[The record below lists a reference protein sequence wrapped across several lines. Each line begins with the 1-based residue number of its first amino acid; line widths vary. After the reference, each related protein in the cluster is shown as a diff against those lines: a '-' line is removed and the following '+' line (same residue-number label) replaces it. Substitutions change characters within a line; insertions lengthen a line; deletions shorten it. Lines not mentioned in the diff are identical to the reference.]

1 MSHPTPAALVDRA
14 TLARR
19 RARARLDQ
27 AGFLHD
33 EARFELQERLIDV
46 NRSFT
51 TPAIVTAFPEIWADF
66 LPGATLVADT
76 ETLDIAPGAHDLVI
90 HAMGLHWA
98 NDPVGQVVQC
108 RRALKPDGLFL
119 AVFFAGDTLAELRAA
134 LGQAEIE
141 TLGGLSPRIAPMGE
155 LRDLGGLLQRAGF
168 ALPVADSARRDVS
181 YADLPSLMAD
191 LRIMGETNALA
202 TRHRGPTPR
211 RLFARAAEIYA
222 ESFPAENGRIRAT
235 FELAFLT
242 GWSPH
247 ESQQKPLRP
256 GSATSRLADALKTT
270 EFDETA
276 MPVQTRDQE

>member
-98 NDPVGQVVQC
+98 NDPVGQIVQC

-168 ALPVADSARRDVS
+168 ALPVADSTRRDVS

-191 LRIMGETNALA
+191 LRAMGETNALA

-211 RLFARAAEIYA
+211 RLFTRAAEIYA
-222 ESFPAENGRIRAT
+222 
-235 FELAFLT
+235 
-242 GWSPH
+242 
-247 ESQQKPLRP
+247 
-256 GSATSRLADALKTT
+256 
-270 EFDETA
+270 
-276 MPVQTRDQE
+276 

>member
-1 MSHPTPAALVDRA
+1 MSHPTPAALVDRT

-33 EARFELQERLIDV
+33 EAKFELQERLIDV

-51 TPAIVTAFPEIWADF
+51 TPAIVTPFPEIWADF
-66 LPGATLVADT
+66 LPGVTLIADT

-98 NDPVGQVVQC
+98 NDPVGQIVQC
-108 RRALKPDGLFL
+108 RRALKPDGLLL

-168 ALPVADSARRDVS
+168 ALPVADSTRRDVS

-191 LRIMGETNALA
+191 LRAMGETNALA

-211 RLFARAAEIYA
+211 RLFTRAAEIYA

-247 ESQQKPLRP
+247 DSQQKPLRP
-256 GSATSRLADALKTT
+256 GSATSRLADALKTI

>member
-1 MSHPTPAALVDRA
+1 MVDRA

-33 EARFELQERLIDV
+33 EAKFELQERLIDV

-51 TPAIVTAFPEIWADF
+51 TPAIVTPFREIWADF
-66 LPGATLVADT
+66 LPGATLVADK

-98 NDPVGQVVQC
+98 NDPVGQIVQC

-134 LGQAEIE
+134 IGQAEIE

-168 ALPVADSARRDVS
+168 ALPVADSTRRDVS

-191 LRIMGETNALA
+191 LRVMGETNALA
-202 TRHRGPTPR
+202 TRHRRPTPR
-211 RLFARAAEIYA
+211 RLFTRAAEIYA

-247 ESQQKPLRP
+247 DSQQKPLRP

>member
-1 MSHPTPAALVDRA
+1 VSHPTPAALVDRT

-33 EARFELQERLIDV
+33 EAKFELQERLIDV

-51 TPAIVTAFPEIWADF
+51 TPAIVTPFPEIWADF
-66 LPGATLVADT
+66 LPGVTLIADT

-98 NDPVGQVVQC
+98 NDPVGQIVQC
-108 RRALKPDGLFL
+108 RRALKPDGLLL

-168 ALPVADSARRDVS
+168 ALPVADSTRRDVS

-191 LRIMGETNALA
+191 LRAMGETNALA

-211 RLFARAAEIYA
+211 RLFTRAAEIYA

-247 ESQQKPLRP
+247 DSQQKPLRP
-256 GSATSRLADALKTT
+256 GSATSRLADALKTI

>member
-1 MSHPTPAALVDRA
+1 LVDRT

-33 EARFELQERLIDV
+33 EAKFELQERLIDV

-51 TPAIVTAFPEIWADF
+51 TPAIVTPFPEIWADF
-66 LPGATLVADT
+66 LPGVTLIADT

-98 NDPVGQVVQC
+98 NDPVGQIVQC
-108 RRALKPDGLFL
+108 RRALKPDGLLL

-168 ALPVADSARRDVS
+168 ALPVADSTRRDVS

-191 LRIMGETNALA
+191 LRAMGETNALA

-211 RLFARAAEIYA
+211 RLFTRAAEIYA

-247 ESQQKPLRP
+247 DSQQKPLRP
-256 GSATSRLADALKTT
+256 GSATSRLADALKTI

>member
-33 EARFELQERLIDV
+33 EAKFELQERLIDV

-66 LPGATLVADT
+66 LPNATLVADT

-98 NDPVGQVVQC
+98 NDPVGQIVQC

-168 ALPVADSARRDVS
+168 ALPVADSTRRDVS

-191 LRIMGETNALA
+191 LRAMGETNALA
-202 TRHRGPTPR
+202 TRHRGSTPR
-211 RLFARAAEIYA
+211 RLFSHAAEIYA

-247 ESQQKPLRP
+247 DSQQKPLRP

>member
-1 MSHPTPAALVDRA
+1 VDRT

-33 EARFELQERLIDV
+33 EAKFELQERLIDV

-51 TPAIVTAFPEIWADF
+51 TPAIVTPFPEIWADF
-66 LPGATLVADT
+66 LPGVTLIADT

-98 NDPVGQVVQC
+98 NDPVGQIVQC
-108 RRALKPDGLFL
+108 RRALKPDGLLL

-168 ALPVADSARRDVS
+168 ALPVADSTRRDVS

-191 LRIMGETNALA
+191 LRAMGETNALA

-211 RLFARAAEIYA
+211 RLFTRAAEIYA

-247 ESQQKPLRP
+247 DSQQKPLRP
-256 GSATSRLADALKTT
+256 GSATSRLADALKTI